1 MPCAFARSTIAFRSP
16 PSALLTY
23 QIHMPLPSKAVP
35 LGGVPV
41 GGDGFFRIHSQR
53 ELFVCTPR
61 RPRTYSRPPRASV
74 GTETTMRVELALT
87 GLRARVFPPR
97 TGKITRGFLGKRLP
111 ASFTFPPGAT
121 VRASVQSLAH
131 LIQLRCGGRER
142 AWLGAVTASRVAR
155 TASDVRIAR
164 IPGFNNATD
173 LQSRHAGAS

>member
-1 MPCAFARSTIAFRSP
+1 MPCAFARPTIAFRSP

-97 TGKITRGFLGKRLP
+97 TGKITRGFFGKRLP

-121 VRASVQSLAH
+121 VRESVHALAH
-131 LIQLRCGGRER
+131 LIQLRCGGRVR
-142 AWLGAVTASRVAR
+142 ASLVPASTHSAAR
-155 TASDVRIAR
+155 TASDVLAPR
-164 IPGFNNATD
+164 IPG
-173 LQSRHAGAS
+173 